1 MIVKGEMRKYLGSI
15 ASEEQAGRFYDKYS
29 ICIWGTEVNIFY
41 NKRKLNVQAKTNF
54 SYTRDQAIQLLTQ
67 SEANRG
73 EKYPR
78 IQNLQTPEQW
88 MHHQQI

>member
-29 ICIWGTEVNIFY
+29 ICIWGTE
-41 NKRKLNVQAKTNF
+41 AKTNF

-88 MHHQQI
+88 MHHQQN